1 MGKVKMAVVAHFT
14 FDKKVLPIKIKSE
27 DGATFTVDKV
37 LDVRPA
43 ASLKAGGSRLDIFVI
58 ARPIKTA
65 MRFRSAGLSYSVTR
79 TNGIRRLRTDVR
91 TISF

>member
-43 ASLKAGGSRLDIFVI
+43 ASLKAGGS
-58 ARPIKTA
+58 
-65 MRFRSAGLSYSVTR
+65 
-79 TNGIRRLRTDVR
+79 GIRYICDCTTYQDGDEIPVSRFILFRDEDEWYSEVED
-91 TISF
+91 